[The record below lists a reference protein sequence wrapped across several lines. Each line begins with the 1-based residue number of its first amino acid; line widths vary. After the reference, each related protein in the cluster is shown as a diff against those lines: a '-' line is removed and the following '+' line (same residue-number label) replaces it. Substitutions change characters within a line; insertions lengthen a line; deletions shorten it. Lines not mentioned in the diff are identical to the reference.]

1 MVAGKREC
9 MTNHDF
15 AAVAAVVLDGL
26 GGRENVKS
34 LDNCITRL
42 RLVVEDEWKVDV
54 DKIKSS
60 GVAGV
65 IRPSSVAVQIVI
77 GSQVQ
82 FVADELRKLL

>member
-1 MVAGKREC
+1 MLAGKKEI

-15 AAVAAVVLDGL
+15 AAIAAVVLAGL

-54 DKIKSS
+54 DRIKSS

-65 IRPSSVAVQIVI
+65 IRPSSASVQVVV
-77 GSQVQ
+77 GTQVQ